1 MTYAN
6 PGTYAVALT
15 ASDGS
20 TTLTNTQST
29 YVTVLPN
36 PGSSAPATEGFE
48 SVADLTGPDWFTN
61 NLNNDN
67 TFGITSVAAY
77 SGAKSTRIVNTAAM
91 VGRFDE
97 LVSTTYDMSGATQV
111 WVSFRYAYAKRT
123 SASDDVLR
131 FYISND
137 CGSTWALRKIL
148 RGSTNLTTGGI
159 TTSSFIP
166 NGPGQW
172 GYAEVTNINSTSHV
186 ANFRFKFEF
195 ESDGGNNLYL
205 DDININSQP
214 VGMEELTAL
223 NANLLVAPNP
233 AGDEAQAQFTL
244 LHSGAVQLEM
254 LDMTGRVVQKVRT
267 ANLSVGTQRIELP
280 VRDLNPG
287 IYFLRLQQ
295 GAMQEVGRFVVR

>member
-1 MTYAN
+1 
-6 PGTYAVALT
+6 VAT
-15 ASDGS
+15 
-20 TTLTNTQST
+20 
-29 YVTVLPN
+29 
-36 PGSSAPATEGFE
+36 
-48 SVADLTGPDWFTN
+48 LTGPEWFTN
-61 NLNNDN
+61 NPNNDN

-77 SGAKSTRIVNTAAM
+77 SGAKSTRIVNSTTM
-91 VGRFDE
+91 VGRLDE
-97 LVSTTYDMSGATQV
+97 LVSTTYDMSSATQV

-123 SASDDVLR
+123 STSDDVLR

-148 RGSTNLTTGGI
+148 RGSTNLTTGGT

-172 GYAEVTNINSTSHV
+172 GYAEVTNINSTSQV
-186 ANFRFKFEF
+186 PNFRFKFEF

-205 DDININSQP
+205 DDININSAP
-214 VGMEELTAL
+214 VGVEELTAL
-223 NANLLVAPNP
+223 GANLVVAPNP

-244 LHSGAVQLEM
+244 LRSGNVQLDL

-267 ANLSVGTQRIELP
+267 GNLPAGTQRIELP
-280 VRDLNPG
+280 LRELNAG
-287 IYFLRLQQ
+287 IYFIRLQQ